1 LHPLLTHWRGLA
13 VYLLAWALTGPA
25 LALLLHALRIA
36 PVGAAMPWTMPLC
49 AVFAFML
56 LATYYPCRSR
66 PFGAGPWTTALA
78 HRGALVGTLAAT
90 MLGLALAWDAAG
102 TLFGHARGW
111 VGLSAGGITL
121 LAVTLLGLLTL
132 AVLAHDLLIAF
143 QASQNAAMR
152 ESQARLLARDMEL
165 QLLRLQIDPHF
176 LFNSLNSISALTQF
190 DPAGAR
196 AMAIDLAQFF
206 RQTLDLAGRERIRL
220 QDELA
225 LVQHY
230 LAIERQRLGDKLATA
245 IEASDDALPALLPP
259 LTLQPLVENALKHGL
274 RPRDDGGLLQIQALV
289 RDGWLH
295 VAVRNP
301 VPVAH
306 LPSGTPTDAGLGLGL
321 RNLRERLAAQYAGRA
336 HVHWGPTPEGFA
348 VELTVPCETLP

>member
-1 LHPLLTHWRGLA
+1 MHPLLTHWRGLA
-13 VYLLAWALTGPA
+13 TYLAVWALGGPA
-25 LALLLHALRIA
+25 LAVLLHTL
-36 PVGAAMPWTMPLC
+36 GAATFSAALPWAVPLC
-49 AVFAFML
+49 AVFAFVA

-66 PFGAGPWTTALA
+66 PVGLLPWTTALGYRA
-78 HRGALVGTLAAT
+78 ALVSTLAAV
-90 MLGLALAWDAAG
+90 MAGLAVGWDAAG
-102 TLFGHARGW
+102 SLFGHRLGW
-111 VGLSAGGITL
+111 VGLTLGGI
-121 LAVTLLGLLTL
+121 AVLTTALLGLLTL

-143 QASQNAAMR
+143 QNAQDATAR
-152 ESQARLLARDMEL
+152 EAQARLLARDMEL

-176 LFNSLNSISALTQF
+176 LFNSLNSISALTHF

-206 RQTLDLAGRERIRL
+206 RQTLDLAGRDRIQL
-220 QDELA
+220 QDELG

-245 IEASDDALPALLPP
+245 ITAANDALPALLPP

-274 RPRDDGGLLQIQALV
+274 RLCDDGGLLQVQALV

-301 VPVAH
+301 VPSACT
-306 LPSGTPTDAGLGLGL
+306 PPNTPTDAGLGLGL

-336 HVHWGPTPEGFA
+336 HVQWGPTPEGFV
-348 VELTVPCETLP
+348 VELTVPCETPP